1 MFLINLIKLVVN
13 NPNIFIFNR
22 YSLIFQIFPK
32 MELKVPN
39 RFYSNIM
46 RRGKN
51 IIMWLAI
58 ADFCA
63 SLGIIF
69 TCINQFKLIL
79 KCRTNC
85 LLYSLF

>member
-1 MFLINLIKLVVN
+1 
-13 NPNIFIFNR
+13 
-22 YSLIFQIFPK
+22 

-46 RRGKN
+46 CRGKN

-63 SLGIIF
+63 SLGTHTI
-69 TCINQFKLIL
+69 CI
-79 KCRTNC
+79 
-85 LLYSLF
+85 